1 MSKWKDERALVLDV
15 IAEAMNKQ
23 HWRCPTYGLLTLWV
37 NIFFKL
43 LYPLWVRGSIITANI
58 IQIHI
63 PPPTIHFP
71 KINQSSLLKLH
82 ITSCYFAAYVSPMAS
97 HPFQNTTE
105 TPTCLQKLTWSDLFF
120 PSWPT
125 FFFFFFLPLIVLPSF
140 GSSNMV
146 GFLLSW
152 GLCMSSSLS
161 QECFSLV
168 FKQLVPSCSA
178 LN

>member
-125 FFFFFFLPLIVLPSF
+125 FFFSFFTFDRLAFFWILKHGRISPVLGPLHEL
-140 GSSNMV
+140 
-146 GFLLSW
+146 
-152 GLCMSSSLS
+152 
-161 QECFSLV
+161 FSLPGV
-168 FKQLVPSCSA
+168 FFPGL
-178 LN
+178 

>member
-125 FFFFFFLPLIVLPSF
+125 FFFFFFYLW
-140 GSSNMV
+140 SSC
-146 GFLLSW
+146 LLLDPQTW
-152 GLCMSSSLS
+152 
-161 QECFSLV
+161 
-168 FKQLVPSCSA
+168 
-178 LN
+178 